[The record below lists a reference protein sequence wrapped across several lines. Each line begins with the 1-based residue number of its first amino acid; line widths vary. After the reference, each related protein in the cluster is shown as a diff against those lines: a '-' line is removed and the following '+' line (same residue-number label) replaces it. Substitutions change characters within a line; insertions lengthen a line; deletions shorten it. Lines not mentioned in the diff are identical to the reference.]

1 MLAPPQN
8 AMEKMKQTEF
18 YKHLIYEAFCII
30 DIDKKGYIDRKEVS
44 YIMRYLLQFPSEAQI
59 RDYIIDQLEGDEPS
73 DYIKY
78 EKFEPY
84 MLQVL
89 LTNEYEPNPAEHLLA
104 AFRVLDPKGEG
115 FIRKDVMKELLTT
128 KGIHL
133 RPREY
138 FNFINFAQDKSGT
151 KIYYEDYVTKL
162 IEENERHR
170 EHLTKDYETFKP
182 SSGNNKA

>member
-1 MLAPPQN
+1 
-8 AMEKMKQTEF
+8 
-18 YKHLIYEAFCII
+18 
-30 DIDKKGYIDRKEVS
+30 
-44 YIMRYLLQFPSEAQI
+44 MRYLLQFPSEAQI

-78 EKFEPY
+78 DKFEPY

-170 EHLTKDYETFKP
+170 EYLTKDYETFKP
-182 SSGNNKA
+182 SSGNQQKQ